1 MFITLQ
7 QSHLALFLHPK
18 FISNYLSSSGK
29 CRQSVPSFSD
39 NDPREVPTQRHSEII
54 STQATRW
61 LRSVGKRGT
70 IFIIFSQVSKW
81 KKTFPLRLIPF
92 HFQCPSH
99 FVLSIGAFHLQEV
112 SISLIYM
119 WKNVEHHVVRVWADT
134 EFHSILI
141 SSLTVTIE
149 SIMFSL
155 PSLWPPQRSQIAF
168 HLMCQS
174 PSDHVH
180 FSLLTRHHMTC

>member
-1 MFITLQ
+1 MI
-7 QSHLALFLHPK
+7 
-18 FISNYLSSSGK
+18 N
-29 CRQSVPSFSD
+29 
-39 NDPREVPTQRHSEII
+39 
-54 STQATRW
+54 TQAARL
-61 LRSVGKRGT
+61 LRLVGKLWT
-70 IFIIFSQVSKW
+70 IIILLILSQFAKW
-81 KKTFPLRLIPF
+81 QKKKTQNSVPLRLTHF
-92 HFQCPSH
+92 HFQPPPSL
-99 FVLSIGAFHLQEV
+99 FVLSILAFHLQEV

-119 WKNVEHHVVRVWADT
+119 WKNLEHHVVRVQADT

-155 PSLWPPQRSQIAF
+155 PSLWPPRRSQIAF

-180 FSLLTRHHMTC
+180 FSLLTHHHMTL

>member
-1 MFITLQ
+1 M
-7 QSHLALFLHPK
+7 
-18 FISNYLSSSGK
+18 
-29 CRQSVPSFSD
+29 
-39 NDPREVPTQRHSEII
+39 I
-54 STQATRW
+54 STQAARL
-61 LRSVGKRGT
+61 LRLVGKLWT
-70 IFIIFSQVSKW
+70 IIILLILSQVAKW
-81 KKTFPLRLIPF
+81 QKKKTKKLCSFKAHTLSLSVT
-92 HFQCPSH
+92 PSL
-99 FVLSIGAFHLQEV
+99 FVLSILAFHLQEV

-119 WKNVEHHVVRVWADT
+119 WKNLEHHVVRVQADT

-155 PSLWPPQRSQIAF
+155 PSLWPPRRSQIAF

-180 FSLLTRHHMTC
+180 FSLLTHHHMTL